1 MEDCA
6 YFFLVATEYEI
17 LRGLGNA
24 NFIMFYI

>member
-1 MEDCA
+1 MEDYA

-24 NFIMFYI
+24 NFIMLYI